1 MAIKLTFEYT
11 FCNLLFLNKDK
22 NLTQNKSEV
31 FDAAAKGYD
40 DTFTHSSIGKA
51 QRKRVYHWLKKVD
64 FFNTNNS
71 IFEINC
77 GTGYDAEHF
86 YNKGLSVTATDGSGK
101 MIEVSKKQRNS
112 EIDFFQLGFDEV
124 SENKKF
130 KESNVL
136 FSNFG
141 GLNCISLEELK
152 TFTKGIA
159 KGQKKG
165 DLIAWVIMPNDC
177 FIENFYFLF
186 KGQFRKMFRRK
197 LNGSLKVNV
206 DGVEVETF
214 YHAPNDVKDL
224 LEKYY
229 QVVLKKP
236 VALFIPPS
244 YLEGFFKNKKFLL
257 KLLEFFERIFG
268 WVSFYSNFADHY
280 IIIAKRK

>member
-1 MAIKLTFEYT
+1 M
-11 FCNLLFLNKDK
+11 
-22 NLTQNKSEV
+22 TQNKSEI
-31 FDAAAKGYD
+31 FDAAADEYD
-40 DTFTHSSIGKA
+40 DTFTHSLIGKA

-77 GTGYDAEHF
+77 GTGYDAEQF
-86 YNKGLSVTATDGSGK
+86 NNMGLDVTATDGSGK
-101 MIEVSKKQRNS
+101 MIGVAKKQRNS
-112 EIDFFQLGFDEV
+112 EIDFFQLGFNEV
-124 SENKKF
+124 AENNKF
-130 KESNVL
+130 KVSNVL
-136 FSNFG
+136 YSNFG
-141 GLNCISLEELK
+141 GLNCISIEELK
-152 TFTKGIA
+152 IFTKGIA
-159 KGQKKG
+159 KSQTKG

-186 KGQFRKMFRRK
+186 KGKFRNIFRRK
-197 LNGSLKVNV
+197 LNRSLKVNV
-206 DGVEVETF
+206 DGVNVETF

-224 LEKYY
+224 LGKDYN
-229 QVVLKKP
+229 VVLKKP